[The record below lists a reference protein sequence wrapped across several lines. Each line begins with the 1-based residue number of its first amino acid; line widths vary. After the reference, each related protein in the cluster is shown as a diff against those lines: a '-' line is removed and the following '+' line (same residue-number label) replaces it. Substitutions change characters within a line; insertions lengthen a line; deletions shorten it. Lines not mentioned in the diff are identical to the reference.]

1 MPDLQPETRD
11 AARPELP
18 PDIASP
24 RPAEAAARTP
34 ARTPVVYIMSR
45 FPKLTETFILREI
58 LEMERQGQPVF
69 ILPLLSVQQPVRHPE
84 AEALKR
90 KAVYTPFVSR
100 DILAANLHY
109 MRRRPRAYFGAL
121 WSALR

>member
-1 MPDLQPETRD
+1 MPDLLPETRD

-24 RPAEAAARTP
+24 RPAEAAARAP
-34 ARTPVVYIMSR
+34 AQTPVVYIMSR

-90 KAVYTPFVSR
+90 
-100 DILAANLHY
+100 
-109 MRRRPRAYFGAL
+109 
-121 WSALR
+121 